1 MLNPELTQASNALNT
16 PYNKAYEYPHIVF
29 DDFVD
34 PTILKDVAIE
44 SRYLTENY
52 PSESWRFD
60 GEHDEHADQVMK
72 RGIKELDKMLPSTNL
87 ICRYFN
93 NPEFL
98 DFLKDITGIDDL
110 VPDWGYVGG
119 GFHVTYP
126 GGLLNIHHD
135 FNYTDN
141 MGPDRMYRKVNLLVY
156 LNEEWLEEWDGSLE
170 LWESDV
176 SSEFKT
182 IIPKYNR
189 AVLFNIEDAPHGHPN
204 PLNCPK
210 EECRR
215 SLAFYYYSKTPP
227 KNKLYERAYWKHDGK
242 LI

>member
-1 MLNPELTQASNALNT
+1 MLNPELKQAAKALNT

-34 PTILKDVAIE
+34 PTILKDIE
-44 SRYLTENY
+44 VEARYLTQNY
-52 PSESWRFD
+52 NEERWRFSGD
-60 GEHDEHADQVMK
+60 GHDHPDQVLK
-72 RGIKELDKMLPSTNL
+72 RGINELDKMLPSMNIL
-87 ICRYFN
+87 CRYFN

-110 VPDWGYVGG
+110 VSDPAYVGG

-135 FNYTDN
+135 FNFTDD
-141 MGPDRMYRKVNLLVY
+141 MGPERLYRKVNLLVY

-170 LWESDV
+170 LWESDI

-182 IIPKYNR
+182 ILPKYNR
-189 AVLFNIEDAPHGHPN
+189 AVLFNIEDAPHGHPK
-204 PLNCPK
+204 PLNCP
-210 EECRR
+210 EGECRR

-227 KNKLYERAYWKHDGK
+227 KNRLYERAYWKHGDK
-242 LI
+242 LV